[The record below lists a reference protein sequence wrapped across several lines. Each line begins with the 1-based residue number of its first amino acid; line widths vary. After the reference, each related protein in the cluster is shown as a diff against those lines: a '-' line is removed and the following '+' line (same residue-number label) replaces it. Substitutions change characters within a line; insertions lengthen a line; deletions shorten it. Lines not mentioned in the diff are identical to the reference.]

1 MDLMA
6 RIGNRLSLL
15 ALFAAAVALGG
26 CGGVEFE
33 GKVFDAVGLTDKKD
47 KAEPI
52 VKTRAP
58 LVLPPRQ
65 GLPEPNA
72 QQASAVPE
80 NWPDDPDERARREA
94 EEARKKTKRKM
105 TGELPKKTTME
116 TFESLTGQWP
126 AGEGLVGRKVNKAL
140 GEQRDD
146 GTGVTETH
154 Q

>member
-1 MDLMA
+1 MA

-15 ALFAAAVALGG
+15 ALFAAVAVLGG

-33 GKVFDAVGLTDKKD
+33 GKVFDAVGLTGKKD
-47 KAEPI
+47 KAEPV
-52 VKTRAP
+52 VKSRAP

-72 QQASAVPE
+72 QQATAVPE

-94 EEARKKTKRKM
+94 AEARAKKKRKF

-126 AGEGLVGRKVNKAL
+126 AGEGLLGRRVNKAL
-140 GEQRDD
+140 ENQRDD
-146 GTGVTETH
+146 GTGVTETP